1 MRVFVLA
8 LLPLVLFS
16 GSAEAAEPPE
26 RTRTLETKDGIRF
39 GLWSKKLARPA
50 PTMIVFDPG
59 TPERLGDPYYQRRY
73 QILVDSG
80 YLCVSVDFPCQGRD
94 ERPGEPKSLD
104 CWRHRVEH
112 GQVAFNADLNAR
124 TSKVLDHL
132 IEQGYTD
139 AGRIVVGGSS
149 SGGFLALHYAAYDPR
164 IRGGAVVAPVTDLAV
179 LQEFQGMQKHP
190 AVRALALTGQAGK
203 LADRSIWVLM
213 GDRDARVGTESA
225 IQFARAVWRVSG
237 ERGSRTGVELHV
249 VPEPGGHAHP
259 PGSHEQAADWVLELN
274 R

>member
-1 MRVFVLA
+1 MKVFVFA
-8 LLPLVLFS
+8 LLPALVFPGHARAS
-16 GSAEAAEPPE
+16 EQPE

-39 GLWSKKLARPA
+39 GLWSKRLAQPS

-73 QILVDSG
+73 QVLVDNG

-94 ERPGEPKSLD
+94 ERPGEPKNLD

-112 GQVAFNADLNAR
+112 GQGTFNVDLNTR

-149 SGGFLALHYAAYDPR
+149 AGGFLALHYAAHDPR
-164 IRGGAVVAPVTDLAV
+164 IRGGAVVVPVTDLAA
-179 LQEFQGMQKHP
+179 LQEFQEIRQHP
-190 AVRALALTGQAGK
+190 AVRALALTEQADK

-213 GDRDARVGTESA
+213 GGRDARVVTESA
-225 IQFARAVWRVSG
+225 IQFARAVWKVSA
-237 ERGSRTGVELHV
+237 ERDSRTGVELHV
-249 VPEPGGHAHP
+249 VPEPGGHTHP
-259 PGSHEQAADWVLELN
+259 PGAHQQAAEWVLKLN